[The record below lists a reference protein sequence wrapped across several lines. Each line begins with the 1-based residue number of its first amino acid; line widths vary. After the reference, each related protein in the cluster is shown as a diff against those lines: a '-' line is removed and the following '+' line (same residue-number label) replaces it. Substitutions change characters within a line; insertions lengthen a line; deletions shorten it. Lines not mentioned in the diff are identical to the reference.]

1 MLHYVTLCNIAS
13 TQPFPMPLL
22 LSGNTFFT
30 NTEAAERAGVTRQTL
45 WRWRSDGHI
54 PLGRQYRGKSVL
66 FTEDELVEI
75 VQYAHRIEPLDVDRA
90 MQPSLFNTRTKG
102 PTE

>member
-1 MLHYVTLCNIAS
+1 
-13 TQPFPMPLL
+13 MPLL

-30 NTEAAERAGVTRQTL
+30 NGEAAERAGVTRQTL

-66 FTEDELVEI
+66 FTEDELTEI
-75 VQYAHRIEPLDVDRA
+75 VQYAHRIEPLDVDRSI
-90 MQPSLFNTRTKG
+90 QPSLFSNRTKG
-102 PTE
+102 